1 MRSSNNKHKEKLRCL
16 YLFESFVIFGYLVD
30 THFERLFRRLHF
42 DMHYG
47 LVFIETPL
55 KLVVVNFE
63 AAVSAVAALSS
74 YAPDSWNKRAI

>member
-1 MRSSNNKHKEKLRCL
+1 
-16 YLFESFVIFGYLVD
+16 
-30 THFERLFRRLHF
+30 
-42 DMHYG
+42 MHYG
-47 LVFIETPL
+47 LVFTETPL